1 MSAQKITVAYA
12 ITFTPKMI
20 CYCHTPEF
28 TRGVFDSSLIS
39 LIVHERSYPSG
50 TKRLSFEKANLHTCM
65 IVPSHIL
72 DCSKGES

>member
-1 MSAQKITVAYA
+1 MSAQKITFAYA

-39 LIVHERSYPSG
+39 LIVHEKELSIM
-50 TKRLSFEKANLHTCM
+50 KRLSFEKPNLHTCM

-72 DCSKGES
+72 DCSKEES